1 MAAETSWRLLL
12 EDLKR
17 GYVTPQEA
25 RVVLDE
31 ISYDLDEEKVE
42 EIEDVIFQMEEKELV
57 MEAYYLDSV
66 PSEYA
71 DEDWTS
77 SWSPDDDGFGE

>member
-1 MAAETSWRLLL
+1 METSWRLLL

-17 GYVTPQEA
+17 GYTTPAEA

-42 EIEDVIFQMEEKELV
+42 EIEDFIFQMEEKSMV
-57 MEAYYLDSV
+57 IEAYYLDSV
-66 PSEYA
+66 PEEYA
-71 DEDWTS
+71 DWAEPPAWDGDHDW
-77 SWSPDDDGFGE
+77 E